1 MNKFRGMFH
10 HCCEC
15 CDTCCDTCGG
25 GCGGCGINGCGG
37 NGALG
42 APAVKTEA
50 PKTNDAEKM
59 PEGKPEKKGVEPPL
73 KPAGLDAAP
82 AVVPNVSVETEKA
95 PF

>member
-1 MNKFRGMFH
+1 MNRLRGMFH

-15 CDTCCDTCGG
+15 CEPCCDTCGG
-25 GCGGCGINGCGG
+25 GCGINGGGCGINGSI
-37 NGALG
+37 G

-50 PKTNDAEKM
+50 PKSNDAEKM

-82 AVVPNVSVETEKA
+82 TVVPNVSVETEKA

>member
-1 MNKFRGMFH
+1 MFH

-15 CDTCCDTCGG
+15 CDSCCDTCGG
-25 GCGGCGINGCGG
+25 GCGINGGSCGINGSGCGINGSI
-37 NGALG
+37 G
-42 APAVKTEA
+42 APAVKTEGS
-50 PKTNDAEKM
+50 KSSDAEKM